1 MRAKRI
7 HTTSRYKLGGARA
20 KGERIITDASGGGSH
35 AEMERRLIERSLQ
48 DESFKQRL
56 LDDPKGA
63 IEQEP
68 ETQLRE
74 GIEVRV
80 LEESADT
87 IYLVLPSA
95 SPLVGDGGELS
106 DQELEAVAGGYSY
119 EDTSATICSYP
130 PCF

>member
-1 MRAKRI
+1 M
-7 HTTSRYKLGGARA
+7 
-20 KGERIITDASGGGSH
+20 TDASGGGSR
-35 AEMERRLIERSLQ
+35 AEMERRLIERSLK
-48 DESFKQRL
+48 DESFRQRL

-63 IEQEP
+63 IEQEL

-74 GIEVRV
+74 SIEVRV
-80 LEESADT
+80 VEESADS

-95 SPLVGDGGELS
+95 SPLVAEGGELS
-106 DQELEAVAGGYSY
+106 DQELEAVAGGFSY

>member
-1 MRAKRI
+1 M
-7 HTTSRYKLGGARA
+7 SQARP
-20 KGERIITDASGGGSH
+20 GGSR

-48 DESFKQRL
+48 DESFRQRL
-56 LDDPKGA
+56 LDDPRGA
-63 IEQEP
+63 IEQEL

-74 GIEVRV
+74 SIEVRV
-80 LEESADT
+80 VQESADS

-95 SPLVGDGGELS
+95 SPLEGGELS
-106 DQELEAVAGGYSY
+106 EDELEAVAGGFSY